1 MKNATIELKKEY
13 AVGDFITMIY
23 KSWTYAK
30 MTDSEKARLDD
41 AFEFV
46 SRGCITGNYKTR
58 WNIMQA
64 AYTAFL
70 TGIGYDGP
78 TWREPDPESIPF

>member
-23 KSWTYAK
+23 KSWTYER
-30 MTDSEKARLDD
+30 MTDLEKARLDD
-41 AFEFV
+41 VFNFV

-70 TGIGYDGP
+70 HGIGYTDFN
-78 TWREPDPESIPF
+78 WREPDPESVPF

>member
-1 MKNATIELKKEY
+1 MKNKTIEPKKEY
-13 AVGDFITMIY
+13 AVCDFITMIY

-30 MTDSEKARLDD
+30 MTDLEKARLDD

-70 TGIGYDGP
+70 TGIGYDG
-78 TWREPDPESIPF
+78 TKWREPDQESIPF